1 MVKVTVLTAFGLNL
15 AQASTTNI
23 SLTNTSTSLSPVYTK
38 EGSHNRSEPQD
49 WTVYHVGKLARHQTN
64 VTVAIGEV
72 IELKCRFPNPP
83 ASARPKVNIIL

>member
-1 MVKVTVLTAFGLNL
+1 MVKVTVLTAFGLIL
-15 AQASTTNI
+15 AQASTTSI
-23 SLTNTSTSLSPVYTK
+23 SLTNTLLSPLYEQ
-38 EGSHNRSEPQD
+38 EGSHNRSEPRD
-49 WTVYHVGKLARHQTN
+49 WIVYHVGKLVRHQTN